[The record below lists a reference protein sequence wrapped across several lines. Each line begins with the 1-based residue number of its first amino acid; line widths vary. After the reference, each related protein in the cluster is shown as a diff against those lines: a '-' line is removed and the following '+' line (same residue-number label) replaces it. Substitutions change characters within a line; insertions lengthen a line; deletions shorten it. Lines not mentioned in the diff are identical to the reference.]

1 MPCPEPMV
9 PTEGTRLPDG
19 RNEHLHV
26 GAEPAFRRPPV
37 SGVGERS
44 CSRRSRTQPAR
55 GVSLQLSNMQS
66 FMDDTFFHRFSSDEF
81 DRLKQLRQYAS
92 NWASKHQWQ
101 LGVTEMAL
109 GAALLTAGWQNGAI
123 QMGVDF
129 VVHKLNPGWAAEITG
144 GASGLAGLA
153 TYFVGNVGVAALGGA
168 FCIPA
173 LAIAGG
179 AALVLGLAGYGAAT
193 LVQDFLHQA
202 PSLGQFATAA
212 GLVAIGAWLLVDGA
226 RRVPLIREGVA
237 HAKEAGLHLARV
249 AGAFVVD
256 SASAFAALLTEE
268 VAPFLQGLARDPATG
283 AALVGAAGLGTAGAI
298 IAPSL
303 ATVMGSSTLGS
314 AAVAL
319 GLVSAP
325 VWPIV
330 AGVGVGLAAGFGLW
344 KVFAR
349 DDRPQPTPGAAPRLP
364 PPGPR

>member
-1 MPCPEPMV
+1 
-9 PTEGTRLPDG
+9 
-19 RNEHLHV
+19 
-26 GAEPAFRRPPV
+26 
-37 SGVGERS
+37 
-44 CSRRSRTQPAR
+44 
-55 GVSLQLSNMQS
+55 
-66 FMDDTFFHRFSSDEF
+66 MDDTFFHRFSGDELE
-81 DRLKQLRQYAS
+81 RLRQLKQHAVDWS
-92 NWASKHQWQ
+92 NRHQWQ

-179 AALVLGLAGYGAAT
+179 AALVFGLAGYGAAT

-202 PSLGQFATAA
+202 PSLGHFATAA
-212 GLVAIGAWLLVDGA
+212 SLVAVGAWLLVDGA

-237 HAKEAGLHLARV
+237 QAKEAGLHLARV

-256 SASAFAALLTEE
+256 GASAFAALVKDE
-268 VAPFLQGLARDPATG
+268 VTPFLQKLAKDPATG
-283 AALVGAAGLGTAGAI
+283 AALLSAAGLGAAGAL

-303 ATVMGSSTLGS
+303 VTVMGSSTLGS
-314 AAVAL
+314 AALAL

-330 AGVGVGLAAGFGLW
+330 AGVGAGLAAGYGLW
-344 KVFAR
+344 KFLAGSNE
-349 DDRPQPTPGAAPRLP
+349 PPEPPGAPLLPTGTRPPGLP
-364 PPGPR
+364 PPERR